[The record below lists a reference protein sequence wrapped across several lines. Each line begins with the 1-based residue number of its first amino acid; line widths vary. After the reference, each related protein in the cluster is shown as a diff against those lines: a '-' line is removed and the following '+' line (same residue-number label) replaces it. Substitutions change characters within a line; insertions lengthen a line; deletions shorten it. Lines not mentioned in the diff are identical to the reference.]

1 MRACEGD
8 SDTLEWTQLE
18 ALYGNAE
25 FASLIER
32 ARALLRTDM
41 SEFER
46 MLDERAYPSASQ
58 RLHRIKGTASF
69 FSCDEEAL
77 AALHAAEKALALAD
91 PKFIEAKTADFH
103 LAAGSPALGAG
114 ANLPL
119 SLIGLTDFA
128 GRARKGKPDLGAYQ
142 D

>member
-1 MRACEGD
+1 MRACGTD
-8 SDTLEWTQLE
+8 SDAFEWTQLE

-25 FASLIER
+25 FTSLMER

-46 MLDERAYPSASQ
+46 MLDARAYWSASQ

-91 PKFIEAKTADFH
+91 PKFIDLTLPRALRAMQA
-103 LAAGSPALGAG
+103 LAAA
-114 ANLPL
+114 
-119 SLIGLTDFA
+119 FE
-128 GRARKGKPDLGAYQ
+128 ARRVRG
-142 D
+142 

>member
-8 SDTLEWTQLE
+8 SDTLGWTQLE

-46 MLDERAYPSASQ
+46 MLEERAYSSASQ

-69 FSCDEEAL
+69 FTCDEEAL

-91 PKFIEAKTADFH
+91 PKFIDLTLPRARRAMEA
-103 LAAGSPALGAG
+103 LAG
-114 ANLPL
+114 A
-119 SLIGLTDFA
+119 FE
-128 GRARKGKPDLGAYQ
+128 ARRVRG
-142 D
+142 